1 LVGLINLITEFEVKM
16 INNKVPHNNIKN

>member
-1 LVGLINLITEFEVKM
+1 LIGLINLITEFEVKM